1 MQESI
6 LDLFLRVMMV
16 GLIGQL
22 DDASIFYAI
31 SLIIDKEL
39 GLSEEKQDVFLDF
52 FQPFCLLY
60 LNCIAMQLLLFFKEG
75 LDNVFLSFLDKSQ
88 QGFNEEGSIGTVEM
102 ITSIPKSLIIV
113 LLMVIDLLGQNQT
126 REFIELS
133 RQVLGKDIA
142 TCPTVTVIEWMY
154 IFKKNSVQH
163 KP

>member
-52 FQPFCLLY
+52 LQPFCLLY
-60 LNCIAMQLLLFFKEG
+60 LNFIAMQLLLFFKEG
-75 LDNVFLSFLDKSQ
+75 F
-88 QGFNEEGSIGTVEM
+88 G
-102 ITSIPKSLIIV
+102 
-113 LLMVIDLLGQNQT
+113 
-126 REFIELS
+126 
-133 RQVLGKDIA
+133 
-142 TCPTVTVIEWMY
+142 
-154 IFKKNSVQH
+154 
-163 KP
+163 